1 LGAARPSTTA
11 RARTVVAIRPLPLQ
25 TGRPAA
31 DYRAVDRLSTHGRL
45 RSLDGLRG
53 VAALV
58 VVLYHVVSVGSAP
71 LSAAVELGTDL
82 PGVGHWVLRTPL
94 AIWWAGPELVI
105 VFFVLSGFVLARALL
120 HDRPSWPD
128 FLTRRVVRLY
138 LPAWASLVVAAL
150 LMAVVVTPTP
160 SAGAGFWW
168 LGGASS
174 ISAGDVARQA
184 SLVLPDGH
192 GAPLNG
198 VLWSLRWE
206 VLFSAALPI
215 LLLAAGTLRRAAVP
229 VAAVVLAAACW
240 GPPAATYLAPFMMGL
255 LLALH
260 EPRLARLRR
269 RLDQRGGGALLVL
282 AAVLLTADLWLPGA
296 QRARGGAGTLVVAG
310 AVCALLAP
318 LLYDAVALRLEHR
331 VAQWL
336 GSRSFSIYLVHNPI
350 ITACA
355 NGLHRPPLLP
365 LLVVAV
371 PASLLFAEAFHRLVE
386 RPSHAL
392 ARKAFGQMSPRTGK
406 APAPRAA

>member
-1 LGAARPSTTA
+1 VDRP
-11 RARTVVAIRPLPLQ
+11 R
-25 TGRPAA
+25 AA
-31 DYRAVDRLSTHGRL
+31 DYPSVDPISTRGRL

-94 AIWWAGPELVI
+94 AIGWAGPELVI
-105 VFFVLSGFVLARALL
+105 VFFVLSGFVLTRAVLG
-120 HDRPSWPD
+120 DRPSWSG

-138 LPAWASLVVAAL
+138 LPAWASLLVAAL
-150 LMAVVVTPTP
+150 LMAVVAP
-160 SAGAGFWW
+160 ARDAGFWW
-168 LGGASS
+168 LGGADS

-184 SLVLPDGH
+184 SLVLPDGG

-206 VLFSAALPI
+206 VVFSAALPV
-215 LLLAAGTLRRAAVP
+215 LLLAAGGLRRAAVP
-229 VAAVVLAAACW
+229 VAAVVLAATCW
-240 GPPAATYLAPFMMGL
+240 GPSAAGYLAPFALGL

-260 EPRLARLRR
+260 EPRLAALRVRLG
-269 RLDQRGGGALLVL
+269 QRGGGALLVL

-296 QRARGGAGTLVVAG
+296 QRARGGAGTLVVVG

-318 LLYDAVALRLEHR
+318 LLYDRVALRLEQR

-350 ITACA
+350 VAACA
-355 NGLHRPPLLP
+355 DTLQRPALLP
-365 LLVVAV
+365 LAVVAL
-371 PASLLFAEAFHRLVE
+371 PASLLCAEAFHRVVE

-392 ARKAFGQMSPRTGK
+392 ARKARGRGRPRTE
-406 APAPRAA
+406 PVTVPVAAAA